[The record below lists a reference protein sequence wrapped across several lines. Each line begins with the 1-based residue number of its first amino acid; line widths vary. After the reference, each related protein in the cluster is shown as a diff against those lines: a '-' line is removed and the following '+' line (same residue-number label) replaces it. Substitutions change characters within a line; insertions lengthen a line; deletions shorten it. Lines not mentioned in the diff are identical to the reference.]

1 MSMLTVKPVVGKA
14 AIANIA
20 TLPLTRNRMRL
31 LHMKHPL
38 NQLGGMFKHLWTL
51 KAAMC
56 FSTPVR
62 RIRLLIER
70 RLKSASQKVP
80 S

>member
-1 MSMLTVKPVVGKA
+1 MSTMLTVKPVVGKA

-38 NQLGGMFKHLWTL
+38 NQLGGMFKHLRTL

-56 FSTPVR
+56 RALNF
-62 RIRLLIER
+62 LISHMHP
-70 RLKSASQKVP
+70 SAMSFGY
-80 S
+80 